1 MSTSPNAHT
10 PLPRQPIGATF
21 IVAISVL
28 GAAAIIQFVAVA
40 WHYIPLLRQQGTQVA
55 ETPAATQSAAAAAEQ
70 TPQPAPTPS
79 AEMRKAQKLMADV
92 DRSLRVGDFENAL
105 KMLDELGKL
114 MPGDPTVQLR
124 KAQVLERLD
133 QPAEAVLVLEETLRY
148 PGLPQEVRSQAQ
160 AKIDQLSQTLL
171 AARPSTSPPGDV
183 APPLPDAGGADIRDD
198 IGLQPGASLG
208 IVDARLRDGK
218 PGIKS
223 LMLAVKSR
231 PGSSI
236 NVEDVKIHV
245 YFYEQAEDGE
255 VALTESKVVPQW
267 LSPPVDWSSNEPEL
281 LEVQY
286 TMPESGLPGSAADN
300 GATGR
305 KFFGYI
311 MGVYYNNE
319 LQDFRADPASIA
331 KDFPLQLY
339 LKEGGE

>member
-1 MSTSPNAHT
+1 MH
-10 PLPRQPIGATF
+10 
-21 IVAISVL
+21 
-28 GAAAIIQFVAVA
+28 
-40 WHYIPLLRQQGTQVA
+40 
-55 ETPAATQSAAAAAEQ
+55 
-70 TPQPAPTPS
+70 
-79 AEMRKAQKLMADV
+79 KAQKLIAEA
-92 DRSLRVGDFENAL
+92 DRSLRVGDFENGL
-105 KMLDELGKL
+105 KVLEELGKL
-114 MPGDPTVQLR
+114 MPGDPSVQLR

-133 QPAEAVLVLEETLRY
+133 QPAEAVLLLEEALRH
-148 PGLPQEVRSQAQ
+148 PGLPQEVRTQTQ
-160 AKIDQLSQTLL
+160 AKIDQLSQRL
-171 AARPSTSPPGDV
+171 AAQPSATPAPDV
-183 APPLPDAGGADIRDD
+183 AAPLPDAAGVDIRDD

-208 IVDARLRDGK
+208 IVDARLRDGR
-218 PGIKS
+218 PGTKS

-236 NVEDVKIHV
+236 NVQDVKIHV
-245 YFYEQAEDGE
+245 YFYEQMEDGE

-286 TMPESGLPGSAADN
+286 TLPDSGLPGSAVDN

-339 LKEGGE
+339 LKESGE